1 MTDTISGQMTPLIY
15 FLDLAGTF
23 VFALSGGLAA
33 ARIRLDPFGFAV
45 VAIVT
50 GLGGGTLRNLLLDLH
65 PVAWIADP
73 SYLIVCLA
81 AAAVTFL
88 FARLL
93 ESRLL
98 WLRIADA
105 LGLGLF
111 AVAGTQIALGAGT
124 HGGIAVMM
132 GVTTAIA
139 GGMIRDVL
147 CNEVPLVLQKEIYAL
162 AALLASTLYVLLDLW
177 GAGTW
182 LAAGAAFTA
191 GTGLRL
197 AAIRWNLSLPPYG
210 SPKQRSP

>member
-1 MTDTISGQMTPLIY
+1 MIRLRPMAPLIY
-15 FLDLAGTF
+15 ALDLAGTF

-65 PVAWIADP
+65 PVTWMADP
-73 SYLIVCLA
+73 SYLLVCLVA
-81 AAAVTFL
+81 AGSTFIW
-88 FARLL
+88 AHLL

-111 AVAGTQIALGAGT
+111 AVAGTQVALAAGT
-124 HGGIAVMM
+124 HGGIAIMM
-132 GVTTAIA
+132 GVTTAIV
-139 GGMIRDVL
+139 GGMIRDIL
-147 CNEVPLVLQKEIYAL
+147 CNQVPLVLQKEIYAL
-162 AALLASTLYVLLDLW
+162 AALLGSALYVGLDAADVP
-177 GAGTW
+177 GW
-182 LAAGAAFTA
+182 LAAGAAFVA

-197 AAIRWNLSLPPYG
+197 AALRWNLSLPAY
-210 SPKQRSP
+210 RA

>member
-1 MTDTISGQMTPLIY
+1 MGPLVY
-15 FLDLAGTF
+15 SLDLAGTF

-65 PVAWIADP
+65 PVAWVADP
-73 SYLIVCLA
+73 SYLVVCLTA
-81 AAAVTFL
+81 AAFTFL
-88 FARLL
+88 WAHLL

-111 AVAGTQIALGAGT
+111 AVSGTQVGLGAGT
-124 HGGIAVMM
+124 HGGIAIMM
-132 GVTTAIA
+132 GVTTAIV

-147 CNEVPLVLQKEIYAL
+147 CNEVPLVLQKEVYAL
-162 AALLASTLYVLLDLW
+162 AALLGSALYVGLDAI
-177 GAGTW
+177 GVGTP
-182 LAAGAAFTA
+182 LAAGVAFA
-191 GTGLRL
+191 VSTGLRL
-197 AAIRWNLSLPPYG
+197 AAIQWNLSLPPYRG
-210 SPKQRSP
+210 

>member
-1 MTDTISGQMTPLIY
+1 MGPLVY
-15 FLDLAGTF
+15 SLDLAGTF

-65 PVAWIADP
+65 PVAWVADP
-73 SYLIVCLA
+73 SYLVVCLTA
-81 AAAVTFL
+81 AAFTFL
-88 FARLL
+88 WAHLL

-111 AVAGTQIALGAGT
+111 AVSGTQVGLGAGT
-124 HGGIAVMM
+124 HGGIAIMM
-132 GVTTAIA
+132 GVTTAIV

-147 CNEVPLVLQKEIYAL
+147 CNEVPLVLQKEVYAL
-162 AALLASTLYVLLDLW
+162 ATLLGSALYVGLDAI
-177 GAGTW
+177 GVGTP
-182 LAAGAAFTA
+182 LAAGVAFA
-191 GTGLRL
+191 VSTGLRL
-197 AAIRWNLSLPPYG
+197 AAIQWNLSLPPYRG
-210 SPKQRSP
+210 

>member
-1 MTDTISGQMTPLIY
+1 MAPLIVS
-15 FLDLAGTF
+15 LDLAGTF

-73 SYLIVCLA
+73 SYIVVCLLA
-81 AAAVTFL
+81 AAFTFIW
-88 FARLL
+88 AHLL

-111 AVAGTQIALGAGT
+111 AVAGTQVALASGT
-124 HGGIAVMM
+124 HGGIAIMM
-132 GVTTAIA
+132 GVMTAIV
-139 GGMIRDVL
+139 GGMLRDIL
-147 CNEVPLVLQKEIYAL
+147 CNEIPLVLQKEIYAL
-162 AALLASTLYVLLDLW
+162 AALLGSTLYVVLDSLH
-177 GAGTW
+177 THPW
-182 LAAGAAFTA
+182 LAAGLAFTA
-191 GTGLRL
+191 CTGLRL
-197 AAIRWNLSLPPYG
+197 AAIRWNLSLPTY
-210 SPKQRSP
+210 RSR

>member
-1 MTDTISGQMTPLIY
+1 MVIRFSLMAPLIY
-15 FLDLAGTF
+15 SLDLAGTF

-73 SYLIVCLA
+73 SYLVVCLM

-88 FARLL
+88 WAHLL
-93 ESRLL
+93 ESRVL

-111 AVAGTQIALGAGT
+111 TVAGTQVALAAGT
-124 HGGIAVMM
+124 HGGIAIVM
-132 GVTTAIA
+132 GLTTAIV
-139 GGMIRDVL
+139 GGMIRDIL
-147 CNEVPLVLQKEIYAL
+147 CNEIPLALQKEIYAL
-162 AALLASTLYVLLDLW
+162 AALLGSALYVGLDAF

-182 LAAGAAFTA
+182 PAAGVAFTTC
-191 GTGLRL
+191 TGIRL
-197 AAIRWNLSLPPYG
+197 AAIRWNLSLPPY
-210 SPKQRSP
+210 RA

>member
-1 MTDTISGQMTPLIY
+1 MAPLIY
-15 FLDLAGTF
+15 SLDLAGTF

-45 VAIVT
+45 IAMVT

-73 SYLIVCLA
+73 SYLVVCLLA
-81 AAAVTFL
+81 AAFTFVW
-88 FARLL
+88 AHLL

-111 AVAGTQIALGAGT
+111 AVAGTQIALVAGT
-124 HGGIAVMM
+124 HGGIAIMM
-132 GVTTAIA
+132 GVTTAIV
-139 GGMIRDVL
+139 GGMIRDIL

-162 AALLASTLYVLLDLW
+162 AALLGSALYVGLDAL

-182 LAAGAAFTA
+182 LAAAIAFTA
-191 GTGLRL
+191 CTGLRL
-197 AAIRWNLSLPPYG
+197 AAIRWNLSLPPY
-210 SPKQRSP
+210 RT

>member
-1 MTDTISGQMTPLIY
+1 MAPLIY
-15 FLDLAGTF
+15 SLDLAGTF

-65 PVAWIADP
+65 PVAWVADP
-73 SYLIVCLA
+73 FYLVVCLF
-81 AAAVTFL
+81 AAAVTFVW
-88 FARLL
+88 AHLL

-111 AVAGTQIALGAGT
+111 AVAGTQVALAAGT
-124 HGGIAVMM
+124 HGGIAIMM
-132 GVTTAIA
+132 GVTTAIV
-139 GGMIRDVL
+139 GGMIRDIL

-162 AALLASTLYVLLDLW
+162 AALLGSALYVGLDAL
-177 GAGTW
+177 GAATW
-182 LAAGAAFTA
+182 LAAGLAFTA
-191 GTGLRL
+191 ATGLRL
-197 AAIRWNLSLPPYG
+197 AAIRWNLSLPSY
-210 SPKQRSP
+210 RA

>member
-1 MTDTISGQMTPLIY
+1 MAPLIY
-15 FLDLAGTF
+15 ALDLAGTL

-65 PVAWIADP
+65 PVPWIAHP
-73 SYLIVCLA
+73 SYLLACLLA
-81 AAAVTFL
+81 AAFTFIW
-88 FARLL
+88 AHLL

-105 LGLGLF
+105 VGLGLF
-111 AVAGTQIALGAGT
+111 AVAGTQVALAAGAG
-124 HGGIAVMM
+124 GGIAIMM
-132 GVTTAIA
+132 GVTTAVV

-162 AALLASTLYVLLDLW
+162 AALLGSALYVALDAL

-182 LAAGAAFTA
+182 FAAGAAFIA
-191 GTGLRL
+191 CTGLRL
-197 AAIRWNLSLPPYG
+197 AAIRWNVSLPTY
-210 SPKQRSP
+210 RA

>member
-1 MTDTISGQMTPLIY
+1 MAPLVH
-15 FLDLAGTF
+15 FLDLTGTF

-73 SYLIVCLA
+73 SYLVVCLSA
-81 AAAVTFL
+81 AAFTFL
-88 FARLL
+88 GAHLL

-98 WLRIADA
+98 WLTVADA

-111 AVAGTQIALGAGT
+111 AVYGTQVGLAAGAQGE
-124 HGGIAVMM
+124 IAVMM

-147 CNEVPLVLQKEIYAL
+147 CNEVPLVLQKEVYAL
-162 AALLASTLYVLLDLW
+162 AALLGSGLYVGLDAI
-177 GAGTW
+177 GVGPW
-182 LAAGAAFTA
+182 LAAGVAFIA
-191 GTGLRL
+191 STGLRL
-197 AAIRWNLSLPPYG
+197 AAIRWNLSLPPY
-210 SPKQRSP
+210 RR

>member
-1 MTDTISGQMTPLIY
+1 MAPLIY
-15 FLDLAGTF
+15 SLDLAGTF

-73 SYLIVCLA
+73 FYLVVCLLA
-81 AAAVTFL
+81 AAFTFVW
-88 FARLL
+88 AHLL

-111 AVAGTQIALGAGT
+111 AVAGTQIALAAGT
-124 HGGIAVMM
+124 HGGIAIMM
-132 GVTTAIA
+132 GVATAIV
-139 GGMIRDVL
+139 GGMIRDIL

-162 AALLASTLYVLLDLW
+162 AALLGSALYVGLDAL
-177 GAGTW
+177 GAAAW
-182 LAAGAAFTA
+182 LAAGIAFTA
-191 GTGLRL
+191 CTGLRL
-197 AAIRWNLSLPPYG
+197 AAIRWNLSLPPY
-210 SPKQRSP
+210 RA

>member
-1 MTDTISGQMTPLIY
+1 MAPLIY
-15 FLDLAGTF
+15 SLDLAGTF

-73 SYLIVCLA
+73 LYLAVCLF
-81 AAAVTFL
+81 AAAVTFVW
-88 FARLL
+88 AHLL

-111 AVAGTQIALGAGT
+111 AVAGTQIALAAVT
-124 HGGIAVMM
+124 HGGIAIMM
-132 GVTTAIA
+132 GVTTAVV
-139 GGMIRDVL
+139 GGMIRDIL

-162 AALLASTLYVLLDLW
+162 AALLGSALYVGLDAL
-177 GAGTW
+177 GATAW
-182 LAAGAAFTA
+182 LAAGIAFTA
-191 GTGLRL
+191 CTGLRL
-197 AAIRWNLSLPPYG
+197 AAIRWNLSLPPYQ
-210 SPKQRSP
+210 S

>member
-1 MTDTISGQMTPLIY
+1 MTPLIY
-15 FLDLAGTF
+15 TLDLAGTF

-65 PVAWIADP
+65 PVAWVADP

-81 AAAVTFL
+81 AAAFTF
-88 FARLL
+88 AWAGHL

-111 AVAGTQIALGAGT
+111 AVAGTQIALAAGT
-124 HGGIAVMM
+124 NGGIAVMM
-132 GVTTAIA
+132 GVTTGIA

-162 AALLASTLYVLLDLW
+162 AALLGSALYVMLDTL

-182 LAAGAAFTA
+182 LTAGVAFTA
-191 GTGLRL
+191 CTGLRL
-197 AAIRWNLSLPPYG
+197 AAMRWNLSLPTYG
-210 SPKQRSP
+210 SRKP

>member
-1 MTDTISGQMTPLIY
+1 MAPLI
-15 FLDLAGTF
+15 FSLDLAGTF

-73 SYLIVCLA
+73 LYLVVCLF
-81 AAAVTFL
+81 AAAVTFIW
-88 FARLL
+88 AHLL

-111 AVAGTQIALGAGT
+111 AVAGTQIALAAGT
-124 HGGIAVMM
+124 HGGIAIMM
-132 GVTTAIA
+132 GVTTAVV
-139 GGMIRDVL
+139 GGMIRDIL
-147 CNEVPLVLQKEIYAL
+147 CNQVPLVLQKEIYAL
-162 AALLASTLYVLLDLW
+162 AALLGSALYVGLDAL
-177 GAGTW
+177 GAAAW
-182 LAAGAAFTA
+182 LAAGIAFGA
-191 GTGLRL
+191 STGLRL
-197 AAIRWNLSLPPYG
+197 AAIRWNLSLPTY
-210 SPKQRSP
+210 RA

>member
-1 MTDTISGQMTPLIY
+1 MAPLIY
-15 FLDLAGTF
+15 SLDLAGTF
-23 VFALSGGLAA
+23 IFALSGGLAA

-45 VAIVT
+45 IAMVT

-73 SYLIVCLA
+73 FYLLVCLL
-81 AAAVTFL
+81 AAVFTFVW
-88 FARLL
+88 AHLL

-111 AVAGTQIALGAGT
+111 AVAGSQIALVAGT
-124 HGGIAVMM
+124 HGGIAIMM
-132 GVTTAIA
+132 GVTTAIV
-139 GGMIRDVL
+139 GGMIRDIL

-162 AALLASTLYVLLDLW
+162 AALLGSALYVGLDAL

-182 LAAGAAFTA
+182 LAAGIAFTA
-191 GTGLRL
+191 CTGLRL
-197 AAIRWNLSLPPYG
+197 AAIRWNLSLPSY
-210 SPKQRSP
+210 RT

>member
-1 MTDTISGQMTPLIY
+1 MAPLIY
-15 FLDLAGTF
+15 VLDLAGTF

-65 PVAWIADP
+65 PVTWMADP
-73 SYLIVCLA
+73 SYLLGCLA
-81 AAAVTFL
+81 AAGITFAW
-88 FARLL
+88 ARLL

-111 AVAGTQIALGAGT
+111 AVAGTQVALAAGT
-124 HGGIAVMM
+124 HGGIAIMM
-132 GVTTAIA
+132 GVTTAIV
-139 GGMIRDVL
+139 GGMIRDIL

-162 AALLASTLYVLLDLW
+162 AALLGAALYVGLDAI

-182 LAAGAAFTA
+182 LAAGVAFIA
-191 GTGLRL
+191 CTGLRL
-197 AAIRWNLSLPPYG
+197 AAIRWNLSLPPY
-210 SPKQRSP
+210 RA